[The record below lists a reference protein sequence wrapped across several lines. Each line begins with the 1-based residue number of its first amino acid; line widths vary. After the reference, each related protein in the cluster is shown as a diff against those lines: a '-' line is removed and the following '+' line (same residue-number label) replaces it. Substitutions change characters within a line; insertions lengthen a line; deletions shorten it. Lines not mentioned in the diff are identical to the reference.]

1 MLLAALEAQYTENPR
16 WTVQLHYDNL
26 AAQAPFTEIGRSVT
40 QADFPRI
47 IEAIREQN
55 REEFGPD
62 ADRPD

>member
-1 MLLAALEAQYTENPR
+1 
-16 WTVQLHYDNL
+16 
-26 AAQAPFTEIGRSVT
+26 VT